1 MDQNSKKIG
10 AINCIALL
18 AATIALLLLTR
29 FASVEAGAMGTVL
42 TGFGLLVALVSY
54 FHMGLLEREQFE
66 RMEIEELSKSRGSE
80 SLFATAGSDTFPAK
94 KSREQFERFFAPV
107 FTALLFLLQ
116 ASAAYW
122 PWQRLGLMGPMIADR
137 ATLAMALLGLMGLIL
152 FMLGKYS
159 SGLARLKGQKLLR
172 PGASYLLLSA
182 YVCFAVTATIAAMLA
197 GFFKTDLIV
206 ARVLC
211 VVSGLAAIETLLGLI
226 LEVYRVRLRG
236 GESRLLYES
245 RLVGLLGQ
253 PEAII
258 TTAAHAM
265 DYQFGFKVS
274 ETWFY
279 RFLEK
284 ALGWMILAQF
294 AALVL
299 SSCFTIVNAGDEA
312 LLERFGK
319 PVGGNGVI
327 GPGLHFKL
335 PWPIDQTRV
344 YHTERIQ
351 SFIVGAEP
359 EQGMTIAWAV
369 NHAKETNYLVASRG
383 LLPESVSSE
392 SSEGKS
398 PPVNLLSVSIPVQ
411 YQITNLT
418 VWAYTN
424 VDPEAL
430 LQGVAGR
437 SVTHY
442 LASADFDSLMA
453 QGRAAARVTLQN
465 DMQAQADALQLGARI
480 LFVGLEDIHPPSG
493 EKGAVAKS
501 FEEVVGA
508 QETRHAKKLDAEAAA
523 ISTNAWAAG
532 ESYSRITKA
541 EADQHTAITNS
552 AARAMLFASQQ
563 MAYNAAPGRG
573 GIYEQHAYLELLVD
587 KSTGSRKYIV
597 AATNAPSIAI
607 FNLEDK
613 IRKDLIDSLP
623 DPSAK

>member
-1 MDQNSKKIG
+1 
-10 AINCIALL
+10 
-18 AATIALLLLTR
+18 
-29 FASVEAGAMGTVL
+29 
-42 TGFGLLVALVSY
+42 
-54 FHMGLLEREQFE
+54 
-66 RMEIEELSKSRGSE
+66 
-80 SLFATAGSDTFPAK
+80 
-94 KSREQFERFFAPV
+94 
-107 FTALLFLLQ
+107 
-116 ASAAYW
+116 
-122 PWQRLGLMGPMIADR
+122 
-137 ATLAMALLGLMGLIL
+137 
-152 FMLGKYS
+152 
-159 SGLARLKGQKLLR
+159 
-172 PGASYLLLSA
+172 
-182 YVCFAVTATIAAMLA
+182 
-197 GFFKTDLIV
+197 
-206 ARVLC
+206 
-211 VVSGLAAIETLLGLI
+211 
-226 LEVYRVRLRG
+226 
-236 GESRLLYES
+236 LLYES

-299 SSCFTIVNAGDEA
+299 SSCFVIVNAGDEA
-312 LLERFGK
+312 LLERFGR

-335 PWPIDQTRV
+335 PWPIDQARV
-344 YHTERIQ
+344 YHTERVQ

-369 NHAKETNYLVASRG
+369 NHAKETNYLVAS
-383 LLPESVSSE
+383 LPEDVSDQ

-398 PPVNLLSVSIPVQ
+398 PPVNLMSVSIPVQ

-430 LQGVAGR
+430 LKGAAER
-437 SVTHY
+437 SVTRY

-453 QGRAAARVTLQN
+453 QGRSAARVTLQN
-465 DMQAQADALQLGARI
+465 DIQAQADALQLGARI

-493 EKGAVAKS
+493 NKGAVAIS
-501 FEEVVGA
+501 FEAVVGA
-508 QETRHAKKLDAEAAA
+508 EEMRHAKKLDAQAAA
-523 ISTNAWAAG
+523 ISTNAWAIG
-532 ESYSRITKA
+532 ESYSRVTQA
-541 EADQHTAITNS
+541 EADRHTAITNS

-563 MAYNAAPGRG
+563 MAYNAAPGHG
-573 GIYEQHAYLELLVD
+573 GVYEQHAYLETLVD
-587 KSTGSRKYIV
+587 KSADSRKYIV

-613 IRKDLIDSLP
+613 IRKDLIDALP
-623 DPSAK
+623 APPSK